1 MAVGTD
7 RISKS
12 GNECNRKQEHII
24 RETTNYAKVAHN
36 DSTFSI
42 TEENLKHY
50 VGVIFLSGYHYL
62 PQSIFI
68 GKDVMM

>member
-1 MAVGTD
+1 MAVGTG

-12 GNECNRKQEHII
+12 GNECNRKREHII

-42 TEENLKHY
+42 TEENY
-50 VGVIFLSGYHYL
+50 VGAIFLSGYHYL
-62 PQSIFI
+62 PRSIFI